1 MKFKKVKVL
10 CMITAIGV
18 VTVTASI
25 QTKATKEN
33 QTAENGMSRTIDAG
47 EAEVIGTREF
57 SETMEEVSVSRML
70 IPNVASGNKTS
81 EDEENTNEE
90 NADKE
95 NANEKN
101 VTEENTENI
110 NKESTEAETVN
121 ADSENIDDNEES
133 TEEKAAEEETLI
145 IADVNSYVNIRS
157 LPGTDG
163 EILGKLYDDSVGQKL
178 EEENG
183 WYYITSGSVTG
194 YVKAEYVLTGETAR
208 AKADEVGKRLAEVTT
223 TTLKVR
229 KEATTESIVLGLVPE
244 GDILSVLE
252 EQEGWVKVS
261 VEEGDGYVSTD
272 YVRLYTENVEAESR
286 EEEEAR
292 LRREEEARKAAEEA
306 AKKAMQSQK
315 PQNHSSGKPSAG
327 SGSGSSGNLSSGNTN
342 KPSGGSSSGNNTS
355 NAHSGSS
362 SVGQSS
368 ASSQSS
374 GAGQSQESS
383 SDLGQ
388 QIANYA
394 LKFLGNP
401 YVYGGTSLTNG
412 ADCSGFVQSVYKHF
426 GISLPRTSGEQ
437 GAAGRA
443 VDGVK
448 NAKPGDL
455 VWYSGHIGIYI
466 GNEQIVHASNSK
478 VGIITS
484 NVYYRNIL
492 GIRRII

>member
-18 VTVTASI
+18 VSATAAISGDSTKNAEIASGPMETETLEERVTESEKDVSVARMLLPEVASANDVDETEISTEDMTAS
-25 QTKATKEN
+25 AH
-33 QTAENGMSRTIDAG
+33 
-47 EAEVIGTREF
+47 
-57 SETMEEVSVSRML
+57 ETD
-70 IPNVASGNKTS
+70 T
-81 EDEENTNEE
+81 E
-90 NADKE
+90 NAADE
-95 NANEKN
+95 TEEKN
-101 VTEENTENI
+101 APDL
-110 NKESTEAETVN
+110 ESDAAEDMAGNEDSVDEDTKDKN
-121 ADSENIDDNEES
+121 ADSDTI
-133 TEEKAAEEETLI
+133 EETLI

-157 LPGTDG
+157 MPGMEG
-163 EILGKLYDDSVGQKL
+163 EILGKLYDDSVGEML
-178 EEENG
+178 GEENG
-183 WYYITSGSVTG
+183 WYYIQSGTVTG
-194 YVKAEYVLTGETAR
+194 YVKAEYVLTGEAAR
-208 AKADEVGKRLAEVTT
+208 KKADEVGKRLAEVTT

-229 KEATTESIVLGLVPE
+229 KEASTESIVLGLVPG

-286 EEEEAR
+286 EEEKAR
-292 LRREEEARKAAEEA
+292 LRKEEEARKAAEEA
-306 AKKAMQSQK
+306 ARRAAEEERRAAEEAAKKAAQKK
-315 PQNHSSGKPSAG
+315 PQSNSSGSGNTGKPSA
-327 SGSGSSGNLSSGNTN
+327 SQSSNSNSGNSAA
-342 KPSGGSSSGNNTS
+342 SSSGQS
-355 NAHSGSS
+355 N
-362 SVGQSS
+362 
-368 ASSQSS
+368 
-374 GAGQSQESS
+374 

-437 GAAGRA
+437 GTSGRA

-484 NVYYRNIL
+484 NVYYRDIL

>member
-18 VTVTASI
+18 VSATAAISGDS
-25 QTKATKEN
+25 TKN
-33 QTAENGMSRTIDAG
+33 AEIASSPMET
-47 EAEVIGTREF
+47 EAL
-57 SETMEEVSVSRML
+57 EEKV
-70 IPNVASGNKTS
+70 
-81 EDEENTNEE
+81 
-90 NADKE
+90 
-95 NANEKN
+95 
-101 VTEENTENI
+101 
-110 NKESTEAETVN
+110 TEAEKDVSVARMLLPEVASANDVDETEISTEDMTASAHETDTENAADETEEKNAPDLESDAAEDMAGNEDSVDEDTKDKN
-121 ADSENIDDNEES
+121 ADSDTI
-133 TEEKAAEEETLI
+133 EETLI

-157 LPGTDG
+157 MPGMEG
-163 EILGKLYDDSVGQKL
+163 EILGKLYDDSVGEML
-178 EEENG
+178 GEENG
-183 WYYITSGSVTG
+183 WYYIQSGTVTG
-194 YVKAEYVLTGETAR
+194 YVKAEYVLTGEAAR
-208 AKADEVGKRLAEVTT
+208 KKADEVGKRLAEVTT

-229 KEATTESIVLGLVPE
+229 KEASTESIVLGLVPG

-286 EEEEAR
+286 EEEKAR
-292 LRREEEARKAAEEA
+292 LRKEEEARKAAEEA
-306 AKKAMQSQK
+306 ARRAAEEERRAAEEAAKKAAQKK
-315 PQNHSSGKPSAG
+315 PQSNSSGSGNTGKPSA
-327 SGSGSSGNLSSGNTN
+327 SHSSNSNSGNSAA
-342 KPSGGSSSGNNTS
+342 SSSGQS
-355 NAHSGSS
+355 N
-362 SVGQSS
+362 
-368 ASSQSS
+368 
-374 GAGQSQESS
+374 

-426 GISLPRTSGEQ
+426 GILLPRTSGEQ
-437 GAAGRA
+437 GASGRA

-484 NVYYRNIL
+484 NVYYRDIL